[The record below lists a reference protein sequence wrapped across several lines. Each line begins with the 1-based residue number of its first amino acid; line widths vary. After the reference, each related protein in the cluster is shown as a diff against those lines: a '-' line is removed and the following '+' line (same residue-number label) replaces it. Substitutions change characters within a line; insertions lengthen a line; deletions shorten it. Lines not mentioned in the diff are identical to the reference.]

1 MIGKRIMINDFYDNL
16 TTITNNLEDI
26 AFTKYATITNINGD
40 GTCTAKED
48 ESELEHTNVPLLNGV
63 NLIVGNK
70 VVLCFV
76 DNSIYNPIALGG
88 IGQKSV
94 YTKAEVDK
102 IVEDIIS
109 GDIDLKDYMKWSD
122 YTGDLGNQTETSE
135 FLRAL
140 DNTIVSITGRGDL

>member
-1 MIGKRIMINDFYDNL
+1 MINDFYDNL

-26 AFTKYATITNINGD
+26 TFTKYATITNINND

-48 ESELEHTNVPLLNGV
+48 EEDGLTHENVPLLNGV
-63 NLIVGNK
+63 NLRVGDK
-70 VVLCFV
+70 VVLGFV
-76 DNSIYNPIALGG
+76 DNSLYNPIALGG

-109 GDIDLKDYMKWSD
+109 GDIDLKDYMKWDD
-122 YTGDLGNQTETSE
+122 YTADLGNQTETSK
-135 FLRAL
+135 FLQAL
-140 DNTIVSITGRGDL
+140 DNTIISITGRGDL

>member
-1 MIGKRIMINDFYDNL
+1 MINDFYDNL

>member
-1 MIGKRIMINDFYDNL
+1 MSDDFFSNL
-16 TTITNNLEDI
+16 QAVTSNIEGIT
-26 AFTKYATITNINGD
+26 FSRFATITNINGD

-63 NLIVGNK
+63 NLSVGDK
-70 VVLCFV
+70 VVLGFV

-122 YTGDLGNQTETSE
+122 YTNDLGNQTDTSE

-140 DNTIVSITGRGDL
+140 DNTITAITGRGDL